1 MQDRRKQQIAAV
13 PSSMTGTLRYLKTQ
27 AIPHC
32 KSTIR
37 HQAFVEITPRAEQA
51 LYRRHSH
58 SIARWVFPT
67 TGQALPSDRTQG
79 AEDSRDRLSYVG
91 RRPRRKCKRWF
102 DDPIFRQQ
110 RISSSVA
117 LDGLGDS
124 PDNKNRGAGVK
135 SQPMNSPGSKSSH
148 AISKSVPGPDF
159 LRYYPDHRLLVCQSH
174 GDSGRCHVR

>member
-1 MQDRRKQQIAAV
+1 
-13 PSSMTGTLRYLKTQ
+13 MTGTLRYLKTQ
-27 AIPHC
+27 AITHC
-32 KSTIR
+32 KSAIR
-37 HQAFVEITPRAEQA
+37 HQLFVEITPRTEQV

-102 DDPIFRQQ
+102 DDPVFRQQ

-124 PDNKNRGAGVK
+124 PDNKDRGAGVK

-174 GDSGRCHVR
+174 GDSGRCHVG